1 MGVSSSAGQARPR
14 PARHSVRFTF
24 TSMVAVPTVC
34 MVLLWG
40 LAVGIVLATSL
51 AGHGAFSQNH
61 QELVGIVLIVA
72 AGLVVVIAA
81 LILTGS
87 FARRL
92 SHDITGLA
100 VTARRLA
107 DEQLPQQ
114 LERRRAGDRT
124 AQAGTQ
130 PSPADGA
137 ALDPAPRTTEIADA
151 VAAIASLQRTAI
163 SAADAEAGLRDG
175 LRQVFVSLGRRN
187 QSLLQRQ
194 LRLIDTL
201 EQKASNPAALA
212 DLFTLDHLTTRMR
225 RHAESLTILSGAAPG
240 RTWTDPV
247 PVIDVIRAA
256 VAEIEDYKRVTV
268 FTKYEDAIMGPA
280 VADMIHMLAE
290 LVENATLFSP
300 STSRVEVRAE
310 RVANGF
316 AIEIDDRGLG
326 ITPDQLAE
334 INQQL
339 AEPPDFDLANAD
351 RLGLFVA
358 GRLAA
363 RHGIR
368 VSLRPSPVGGTTAIV
383 LMPNN
388 IVVAPAEPDAALPPV
403 PARLDL
409 QPAEALALTAGQGTA
424 IATGPATPPDQAA
437 SPADRSLSVAQ
448 RPDAAPD
455 AAARASQPAAG
466 TYRGLPRRTR
476 QASLSPHL
484 RDSPAADHPAQTGA
498 AAAQAGSREPEQARD
513 LAASLQ
519 SGWLRGR
526 GAEVPDAEPMSD
538 THAVR
543 RQDSEAPDGEEA

>member
-72 AGLVVVIAA
+72 AGLIVVIAA

-368 VSLRPSPVGGTTAIV
+368 VSLRPSPFGGTTAIV
-383 LMPNN
+383 LMPNS

>member
-72 AGLVVVIAA
+72 AGLIVVIAA

-201 EQKASNPAALA
+201 EQ
-212 DLFTLDHLTTRMR
+212 
-225 RHAESLTILSGAAPG
+225 
-240 RTWTDPV
+240 
-247 PVIDVIRAA
+247 
-256 VAEIEDYKRVTV
+256 
-268 FTKYEDAIMGPA
+268 
-280 VADMIHMLAE
+280 
-290 LVENATLFSP
+290 
-300 STSRVEVRAE
+300 
-310 RVANGF
+310 
-316 AIEIDDRGLG
+316 
-326 ITPDQLAE
+326 
-334 INQQL
+334 
-339 AEPPDFDLANAD
+339 
-351 RLGLFVA
+351 
-358 GRLAA
+358 
-363 RHGIR
+363 
-368 VSLRPSPVGGTTAIV
+368 
-383 LMPNN
+383 
-388 IVVAPAEPDAALPPV
+388 
-403 PARLDL
+403 
-409 QPAEALALTAGQGTA
+409 
-424 IATGPATPPDQAA
+424 
-437 SPADRSLSVAQ
+437 
-448 RPDAAPD
+448 
-455 AAARASQPAAG
+455 
-466 TYRGLPRRTR
+466 
-476 QASLSPHL
+476 
-484 RDSPAADHPAQTGA
+484 
-498 AAAQAGSREPEQARD
+498 
-513 LAASLQ
+513 
-519 SGWLRGR
+519 
-526 GAEVPDAEPMSD
+526 
-538 THAVR
+538 
-543 RQDSEAPDGEEA
+543 

>member
-1 MGVSSSAGQARPR
+1 MGVFSTAGPARPR
-14 PARHSVRFTF
+14 PARRSVRFTF
-24 TSMVAVPTVC
+24 TSTVAVPTVC

-40 LAVGIVLATSL
+40 LAAGIVLATSL
-51 AGHGAFSQNH
+51 SGHGAFSH
-61 QELVGIVLIVA
+61 DHRELVGIVLIVA

-92 SHDITGLA
+92 SQDISGLA
-100 VTARRLA
+100 ATAHRLA
-107 DEQLPQQ
+107 DEQLPQ
-114 LERRRAGDRT
+114 LIERQRAGEKVRE
-124 AQAGTQ
+124 
-130 PSPADGA
+130 ADPA
-137 ALDPAPRTTEIADA
+137 ALGPPPKTAEIADA
-151 VAAIASLQRTAI
+151 VAAIASLQRTAF
-163 SAADAEAGLRDG
+163 SAATAEAGLRDG

-194 LRLIDTL
+194 LRLIDAL
-201 EQKASNPAALA
+201 EQKAPSPAALA

-240 RTWTDPV
+240 RTWTEPV
-247 PVIDVIRAA
+247 PIIDIIRAA
-256 VAEIEDYKRVTV
+256 VAEVEDYKRVTV
-268 FTKYEDAIMGPA
+268 FTMAEDAVTGPA
-280 VADMIHMLAE
+280 VADMIHLLAE

-326 ITPDQLAE
+326 IAPDQLAE

-339 AEPPDFDLANAD
+339 AKPPDFDLANAD

-358 GRLAA
+358 GRLAG
-363 RHGIR
+363 RHNVR
-368 VSLRPSPVGGTTAIV
+368 VSLRPSPFGGTTAIV
-383 LMPNN
+383 LLPGS
-388 IVVAPAEPDAALPPV
+388 IVVMPADTAQLSDQGALGAPAQ
-403 PARLDL
+403 LDL
-409 QPAEALALTAGQGTA
+409 RPAEALALTTGQLSAERPPPVPAPSPPPPAVPPETTRAGQ
-424 IATGPATPPDQAA
+424 
-437 SPADRSLSVAQ
+437 L
-448 RPDAAPD
+448 
-455 AAARASQPAAG
+455 AAG

-484 RDSPAADHPAQTGA
+484 RATQPGRPEPAADEST
-498 AAAQAGSREPEQARD
+498 AQASAREPEQARD

-526 GAEVPDAEPMSD
+526 QTDLPDTRPRTDAQATS
-538 THAVR
+538 
-543 RQDSEAPDGEEA
+543 RQDTEAPQGEEA